1 MPPSLLLSQEA
12 FYQQPGLQAWA
23 LSLST
28 GAWVCGW
35 AGVAGRGWK
44 WEGF

>member
-12 FYQQPGLQAWA
+12 FHQQPGLQAWA

-35 AGVAGRGWK
+35 AV
-44 WEGF
+44 